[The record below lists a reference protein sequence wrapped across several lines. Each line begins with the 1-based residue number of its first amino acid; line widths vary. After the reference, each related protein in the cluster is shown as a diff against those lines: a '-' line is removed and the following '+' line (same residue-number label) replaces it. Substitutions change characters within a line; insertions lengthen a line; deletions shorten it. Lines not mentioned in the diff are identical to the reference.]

1 MRIQEDGGKFRAMT
15 DDITHAQYA
24 ELSRQ
29 IVQLYEYMERIKT
42 EIAAVKHPNAP
53 VDHFNKAADQLDA
66 IVQAT
71 EEATNTIMEATER
84 NQVIVDGLKEKLR
97 VAEITQDLDKITENS
112 NHVYEACTFQ
122 DITGQRIS
130 KIVKTMNLLE
140 GTLSSLVVIIG
151 KDSIAALPVK
161 EEKSED
167 GEIAMDGPAL
177 DGDESVSQA
186 DIDALFD

>member
-1 MRIQEDGGKFRAMT
+1 MT
-15 DDITHAQYA
+15 DQIHTKQYE

-29 IVQLYEYMERIKT
+29 IVQLYAYMERIKT

-53 VDHFNKAADQLDA
+53 VDHFNKVADQLHA

-71 EEATNTIMEATER
+71 EEATNTIMAATEATSAIAESLR
-84 NQVIVDGLKEKLR
+84 GEVSAEEK
-97 VAEITQDLDKITENS
+97 AKQLDKISFHANR
-112 NHVYEACTFQ
+112 VFEACTFQ

-130 KIVKTMNLLE
+130 KIITTMNLLE

-161 EEKSED
+161 TEKPKD
-167 GEIAMDGPAL
+167 GEVPMDGPAL
-177 DGDESVSQA
+177 EGEESVSQA

>member
-1 MRIQEDGGKFRAMT
+1 MT
-15 DDITHAQYA
+15 ADNITKQQYE

-29 IVQLYEYMERIKT
+29 IVQLYDYMERIKE
-42 EIAAVKHPNAP
+42 EIAAVKHPGAP
-53 VDHFNKAADQLDA
+53 VDHFNKVADQLNA
-66 IVQAT
+66 IVDAT
-71 EEATNTIMEATER
+71 ENATNVIMEATEESAAIAQDLNDR
-84 NQVIVDGLKEKLR
+84 IKIDEVDD
-97 VAEITQDLDKITENS
+97 ALDKIIANA
-112 NHVYEACTFQ
+112 NKVFEACTFQ

-161 EEKSED
+161 EDEKDEKD
-167 GEIAMDGPAL
+167 GLPLDGPAL
-177 DGDESVSQA
+177 EGDDTVSQD

>member
-1 MRIQEDGGKFRAMT
+1 MSDA
-15 DDITHAQYA
+15 ITRAQYD

-29 IVQLYEYMERIKT
+29 IVQLYEYMERIKA
-42 EIAAVKHPNAP
+42 EIATVKHPNAP

-71 EEATNTIMEATER
+71 EDATNTIMEATEESAALALSLR
-84 NQVIVDGLKEKLR
+84 DRIRIDEVDD
-97 VAEITQDLDKITENS
+97 DLDKIIENS
-112 NHVYEACTFQ
+112 NKVFEACTFQ

-151 KDSIAALPVK
+151 KDSIAALPVAEVDK
-161 EEKSED
+161 PAD
-167 GEIAMDGPAL
+167 GEVSMEGPAL
-177 DGDESVSQA
+177 EGEESVSQA
-186 DIDALFD
+186 EIDALFD

>member
-1 MRIQEDGGKFRAMT
+1 MSDA
-15 DDITHAQYA
+15 ITQAQYD

-29 IVQLYEYMERIKT
+29 IVQLYEYMERIKA
-42 EIAAVKHPNAP
+42 EIATVKHPNAP

-66 IVQAT
+66 IVKAT
-71 EEATNTIMEATER
+71 EDATNIIMEATESTSELAASLR
-84 NQVIVDGLKEKLR
+84 DRIRIDEVD
-97 VAEITQDLDKITENS
+97 VDLDKIVENS
-112 NHVYEACTFQ
+112 NKVFEACTFQ

-151 KDSIAALPVK
+151 KDSIAALPVR
-161 EEKSED
+161 EEAEPED
-167 GEIAMDGPAL
+167 GEVRMDGPAL
-177 DGDESVSQA
+177 DGEESVSQA

>member
-1 MRIQEDGGKFRAMT
+1 MT

-97 VAEITQDLDKITENS
+97 VPEITEDLDKITENS

>member
-1 MRIQEDGGKFRAMT
+1 MT
-15 DDITHAQYA
+15 DITHKQYE

-29 IVQLYEYMERIKT
+29 IVQLYDYMERIKE
-42 EIAAVKHPNAP
+42 EIATVKHPGAP
-53 VDHFNKAADQLDA
+53 VDHFNKVADQLNA
-66 IVQAT
+66 IVDAT
-71 EEATNTIMEATER
+71 ENATNTIMEATEESASLATDLR
-84 NQVIVDGLKEKLR
+84 QRIQIDEVDE
-97 VAEITQDLDKITENS
+97 ALDKIVENS
-112 NHVYEACTFQ
+112 NKVFEACTFQ

-161 EEKSED
+161 EGEKEEKD
-167 GEIAMDGPAL
+167 GVVMEGPAL
-177 DGDESVSQA
+177 EGEEQVSQA

>member
-1 MRIQEDGGKFRAMT
+1 MT
-15 DDITHAQYA
+15 DNITKAQYE

-29 IVQLYEYMERIKT
+29 IVQLYEYMERIKS

-71 EEATNTIMEATER
+71 EDATNTIMEATEATSEMA
-84 NQVIVDGLKEKLR
+84 QSLKDRIR
-97 VAEITQDLDKITENS
+97 VAEVDDDLDKIIENS
-112 NHVYEACTFQ
+112 NKVFEACTFQ
-122 DITGQRIS
+122 DITGQRIG

-140 GTLSSLVVIIG
+140 GTLSSLVVIVG

-161 EEKSED
+161 TED
-167 GEIAMDGPAL
+167 KPTRDGVVMDGPAL
-177 DGDESVSQA
+177 EGEESVSQA

>member
-1 MRIQEDGGKFRAMT
+1 MSDN
-15 DDITHAQYA
+15 ITKAQYD

-29 IVQLYEYMERIKT
+29 IVQLYKYMERIKS
-42 EIAAVKHPNAP
+42 EIAAVKHPNAT

-71 EEATNTIMEATER
+71 EEATNTIMEATEDTSAL
-84 NQVIVDGLKEKLR
+84 VEGLRSKGELS
-97 VAEITQDLDKITENS
+97 ESGDDLDKIIENS
-112 NHVYEACTFQ
+112 NKVFEACTFQ

-151 KDSIAALPVK
+151 KDSIAALPVQEAAK
-161 EEKSED
+161 EEN
-167 GEIAMDGPAL
+167 GGVVMDGPAL
-177 DGDESVSQA
+177 EGDETVSQA

>member
-1 MRIQEDGGKFRAMT
+1 MT
-15 DDITHAQYA
+15 EDITHAQYE

-29 IVQLYEYMERIKT
+29 IVQLYEYMERIKS
-42 EIAAVKHPNAP
+42 EIATVKHPNAP

-66 IVQAT
+66 IVNAT
-71 EEATNTIMEATER
+71 EDATNTIMEATEATS
-84 NQVIVDGLKEKLR
+84 NIAEGLK
-97 VAEITQDLDKITENS
+97 DKIRIAEVEEELNHIVENS
-112 NHVYEACTFQ
+112 NKVFEACTFQ

-161 EEKSED
+161 EEAKPDD
-167 GEIAMDGPAL
+167 GEVSMDGPAL
-177 DGDESVSQA
+177 EGEESVSQA

>member
-1 MRIQEDGGKFRAMT
+1 MSDN
-15 DDITHAQYA
+15 ITKGQYV

-29 IVQLYEYMERIKT
+29 IVQLYEYMERIKA
-42 EIAAVKHPNAP
+42 EIAAVKHPNAS

-71 EEATNTIMEATER
+71 EEATNTIMEATESTSEL
-84 NQVIVDGLKEKLR
+84 VEGLRKK
-97 VAEITQDLDKITENS
+97 VAQEDLGDDFDHIIENS
-112 NHVYEACTFQ
+112 NKVFEACTFQ

-151 KDSIAALPVK
+151 KDSIAALPVAEVK
-161 EEKSED
+161 AEES
-167 GEIAMDGPAL
+167 GGVVMDGPAL
-177 DGDESVSQA
+177 EGDTTVSQA

>member
-1 MRIQEDGGKFRAMT
+1 MSDN
-15 DDITHAQYA
+15 ITKAQYD

-29 IVQLYEYMERIKT
+29 IVQLYEYMERIKS

-71 EEATNTIMEATER
+71 EDATNTIMEATEATS
-84 NQVIVDGLKEKLR
+84 NIVESLKEKIHLG
-97 VAEITQDLDKITENS
+97 ETDNDFDKIIENS
-112 NHVYEACTFQ
+112 NKVFEACTFQ

-161 EEKSED
+161 EVVKEES
-167 GEIAMDGPAL
+167 GGVVMDGPAL
-177 DGDESVSQA
+177 EGDQTVSQA

>member
-1 MRIQEDGGKFRAMT
+1 MTEDISHK
-15 DDITHAQYA
+15 QYE

-29 IVQLYEYMERIKT
+29 VVQLYEYMERIKG
-42 EIAAVKHPNAP
+42 ELAAVKHPNAQ

-71 EEATNTIMEATER
+71 EDATNTIMEMTEA
-84 NQVIVDGLKEKLR
+84 NQAIVRALKDKLR
-97 VAEITQDLDKITENS
+97 VDEITEDLDKVLENS

-161 EEKSED
+161 EETHEE
-167 GEIAMDGPAL
+167 GEIPMDGPAL
-177 DGDESVSQA
+177 DGEESVSQA

>member
-1 MRIQEDGGKFRAMT
+1 MT
-15 DDITHAQYA
+15 DAITKAQYE

-29 IVQLYEYMERIKT
+29 IVQLYEYMERIKA

-71 EEATNTIMEATER
+71 EDATNAIMEATEDTSA
-84 NQVIVDGLKEKLR
+84 IADGLRGKTEDADIL
-97 VAEITQDLDKITENS
+97 QDLDKIATNA
-112 NHVYEACTFQ
+112 NTVFEACTFQ

-151 KDSIAALPVK
+151 KDSIAALPVAQP
-161 EEKSED
+161 EEVPA
-167 GEIAMDGPAL
+167 GEVRMDGPAL
-177 DGDESVSQA
+177 EGEETVSQA